1 LKTFIC
7 LLTLGLYFGT
17 IYKFIGTLL
26 VIQSETYKFAV
37 FKMKKYMKF
46 FVTIALICTFSI
58 SIAQQLKIGYTNIEY
73 ILTFMPEA
81 KQMEQTLKNYEQKL
95 TEQLSIKQ
103 SYAQGKLDTY
113 LKLKEEK
120 KLTSQQ
126 DEEMQKELIKLDDEI
141 KKFAQASEN
150 DLMLKR
156 EELLKPI
163 TDKLQKAIDDI
174 AKEEGYTYIL
184 NSTNSSGVATILHG
198 PEQHNITEK
207 IMKKLGITVPVA
219 PEKPKSGGK

>member
-1 LKTFIC
+1 
-7 LLTLGLYFGT
+7 
-17 IYKFIGTLL
+17 
-26 VIQSETYKFAV
+26 
-37 FKMKKYMKF
+37 MKF
-46 FVTIALICTFSI
+46 FVTITLLLSI
-58 SIAQQLKIGYTNIEY
+58 YSLNFAQQLKIGYTNIEY

-113 LKLKEEK
+113 LKMKEEK
-120 KLTSQQ
+120 KLSAQQ
-126 DEEMQKELIKLDDEI
+126 DEEMQKELYKLDEEI

-150 DLMLKR
+150 DLMMKR

-163 TDKLQKAIDDI
+163 TDKLQKAIDEV
-174 AKEEGYTYIL
+174 AKEDGYTYIF

-198 PEQHNITEK
+198 PEQYNVTDK
-207 IMKKLGITVPVA
+207 VMKKLGITVPVA
-219 PEKPKSGGK
+219 PEKPKTGK

>member
-1 LKTFIC
+1 
-7 LLTLGLYFGT
+7 
-17 IYKFIGTLL
+17 
-26 VIQSETYKFAV
+26 
-37 FKMKKYMKF
+37 MKF
-46 FVTIALICTFSI
+46 LASLTVLLSVFSLN
-58 SIAQQLKIGYTNIEY
+58 IAQTLKIGYTNIEY

-81 KQMEQTLKNYEQKL
+81 KQMEQTLRNYEQKL

-113 LKLKEEK
+113 LKMKEEK
-120 KLTSQQ
+120 KLTAQQ
-126 DEEMQKELIKLDDEI
+126 DEEMQKELLKLDEEI

-150 DLMLKR
+150 DILLKR

-163 TDKLQKAIDDI
+163 TDKLQKAIDEV

-184 NSTNSSGVATILHG
+184 NSTNSSGVATILYG
-198 PEQHNITEK
+198 PEQHNVTEK

-219 PEKPKSGGK
+219 PEKSNNTNSNNPKQGTK

>member
-1 LKTFIC
+1 
-7 LLTLGLYFGT
+7 
-17 IYKFIGTLL
+17 
-26 VIQSETYKFAV
+26 
-37 FKMKKYMKF
+37 MKF
-46 FVTIALICTFSI
+46 WVII
-58 SIAQQLKIGYTNIEY
+58 SILLAAYSINNAQHLKIGYTNIEY

-95 TEQLSIKQ
+95 TEQLAVKQ

-120 KLTSQQ
+120 KLTTQQ
-126 DEEMQKELIKLDDEI
+126 DEEMQKELLKLDDEI

-163 TDKLQKAIDDI
+163 TDKLQKAIDEV
-174 AKEEGYTYIL
+174 AKEEGYTYIF
-184 NSTNSSGVATILHG
+184 NSTNSAGVATILFG
-198 PEQHNITEK
+198 PEQHNVTDK

-219 PEKPKSGGK
+219 PEKPKSDPTSTGK

>member
-1 LKTFIC
+1 M
-7 LLTLGLYFGT
+7 
-17 IYKFIGTLL
+17 KFITILSILL
-26 VIQSETYKFAV
+26 
-37 FKMKKYMKF
+37 
-46 FVTIALICTFSI
+46 ALNASSFS
-58 SIAQQLKIGYTNIEY
+58 QQLKIGYTNIEY

-113 LKLKEEK
+113 LKMKEDK
-120 KLTSQQ
+120 KLTPQQ
-126 DEEMQKELIKLDDEI
+126 DEEMQKELLKLDDEI

-150 DLMLKR
+150 DLMMKR

-163 TDKLQKAIDDI
+163 TDKLQKAIDEI
-174 AKEEGYTYIL
+174 AKEEAYIF
-184 NSTNSSGVATILHG
+184 NSTNSAGVATILHG
-198 PEQHNITEK
+198 PEQFNVTEK

-219 PEKPKSGGK
+219 PEKK